1 MRFSSILMFVPA
13 LLFGSA
19 AVFLA
24 QNWLE
29 GQASLASK
37 GPDPVPI
44 ATQTIVVAA
53 QPLRFGTELKVEHL
67 REITWPAGS
76 TPSGS
81 FQKISDLLTAEGRRV
96 VLSPIES
103 SEPVLSWKVT
113 GPGERAT
120 LSAVVEEGMRAMSVR
135 INDVLG
141 VAGFVLPGDRVDIM
155 LTRSNLTD
163 ILLQNVKILAID
175 QTADERTDKP
185 KTGKTATL
193 EVNTVDAQKLTLAQ
207 TVGSLSL
214 ALRAAGEVNAAAPRR
229 ITMGDLGPAFE
240 IYADAKEGDAEETEV
255 GLLAKKVESGFRDME
270 TRINQVGEE
279 FKQKIQPLGTQAF
292 PFDPNARIGVIR
304 GLNRQEYH
312 VPKAEGLEDAQG
324 GAGTDGVG
332 GAKRD
337 ERAAADLAA
346 NENR

>member
-1 MRFSSILMFVPA
+1 MFVLA
-13 LLFGSA
+13 LLFGTA

-29 GQASLASK
+29 GQATMASK
-37 GPDPVPI
+37 GPDPAPI
-44 ATQTIVVAA
+44 ATQTIVVAV
-53 QPLRFGTELKVEHL
+53 QPLRFGSELKAEHL

-81 FQKISDLLTAEGRRV
+81 FEKISDLLTAEGRRV
-96 VLSPIES
+96 VLSPIEP
-103 SEPVLSWKVT
+103 SEPILSWKVT

-155 LTRSNLTD
+155 LTRDNFTD

-193 EVNTVDAQKLTLAQ
+193 EVNTIDAQKLTLAQ

-240 IYADAKEGDAEETEV
+240 IYAGEQENKSEEQKAV
-255 GLLAKKVESGFRDME
+255 DLLAKNVESGFRDIE
-270 TRINQVGEE
+270 TRIDQMGAD
-279 FKQKIQPLGTQAF
+279 FKQKTQPLGTKAF

-304 GLNRQEYH
+304 GLDRQEYR
-312 VPKAEGLEDAQG
+312 VPKAEGVEGAEDD
-324 GAGTDGVG
+324 GAGAEGVG
-332 GAKRD
+332 GAEGD
-337 ERAAADLAA
+337 DAAANLAA